1 MAGEGEVWPGW
12 EVGWRR
18 YWKVHK
24 VRLSPPAKSM
34 NNLSI
39 QDFTPFPVQPLFPS
53 RWVSK
58 KKVTTEARQ
67 DPAGPCQVQKTL
79 HLKKKKK
86 TLHLNFPP
94 FLNCRGK
101 NLVPKPF
108 LSSKEQVQVVNDQ
121 DQNQRVPS
129 SSWRETDN
137 HLMHI
142 FQLFCRN

>member
-1 MAGEGEVWPGW
+1 
-12 EVGWRR
+12 
-18 YWKVHK
+18 
-24 VRLSPPAKSM
+24 M

-86 TLHLNFPP
+86 NPP
-94 FLNCRGK
+94 SE
-101 NLVPKPF
+101 
-108 LSSKEQVQVVNDQ
+108 LSPISELQGEKFSPQALLEF
-121 DQNQRVPS
+121 QRAGPGG
-129 SSWRETDN
+129 
-137 HLMHI
+137 
-142 FQLFCRN
+142 